1 MHGHIVDMTKSLAI
15 LTQGESVASTRF
27 RIMQHLPVIN
37 RHGFNPV
44 LLHAKHSAYPP
55 SLGNS
60 RTKWFISALY
70 DSYQRAFR
78 ANSSDICILQR
89 ELISTLF
96 TFESL
101 IKIPIMLDVDD
112 AIFLGSR
119 FHAAKRLAKRASVT
133 ICGNSFLA
141 NYFSQYGD
149 VEIIPTAVDD
159 KHFVPC
165 TTDQSAQVIIGWSGA
180 SSGFKYL
187 YSIEVALNAI
197 LERNPD
203 VILMI
208 IADIP
213 PKFIIINSKRVT
225 YKKWSLE
232 SEVSDLQQFSIGIM
246 PLTDGLYERG
256 KCSFKMLTYMAIG
269 IPVVVS
275 TVGMNIE
282 VLAMGDCGCGAKTND
297 DWVDA
302 LQSLIKDESSA
313 RKKGKV
319 GRIIIE
325 NNFSTNLIG
334 EKLVSI
340 INNVC

>member
-1 MHGHIVDMTKSLAI
+1 MNNNFHKSIAI
-15 LTQGESVASTRF
+15 LTQGSAVASTRF
-27 RIMQHLPVIN
+27 RILQNLPIIT
-37 RHGFNPV
+37 RSGFNPV
-44 LLHAKHSAYPP
+44 VMHAKYSAYPP
-55 SLGNS
+55 SPGNS
-60 RTKWFISALY
+60 RAKWFILAMYDGYRRAL
-70 DSYQRAFR
+70 R
-78 ANSSDICILQR
+78 ANKSDICILQR

-101 IKIPIMLDVDD
+101 IKVPLLLDVDD

-119 FHAAKRLAKRASVT
+119 FHAAKRLAKRASIT
-133 ICGNSFLA
+133 ICGNEFLA
-141 NYFSQYGD
+141 DYFSQYSK
-149 VEIIPTAVDD
+149 VKIIPTGVDD
-159 KHFVPC
+159 KHFVPLPSSKRSQM
-165 TTDQSAQVIIGWSGA
+165 TIGWSGA

-187 YSIEVALNAI
+187 YSIEVALNVI

-213 PKFIIINSKRVT
+213 PNFSLINSARVT

-232 SEVSDLQQFSIGIM
+232 SEVSDLQQFTIGIM

-282 VLAMGDCGCGAKTND
+282 VLAMGDCGYGAKTND

-302 LQSLIKDESSA
+302 LQSLIRDESSA
-313 RKKGKV
+313 RNKGRV
-319 GRIIIE
+319 GRAIIE
-325 NNFSTNLIG
+325 ENYSTDVIG
-334 EKLVSI
+334 EKLASI
-340 INNVC
+340 INGIG

>member
-1 MHGHIVDMTKSLAI
+1 MTRSLAI
-15 LTQGESVASTRF
+15 LTQGDSVASTRF
-27 RIMQHLPVIN
+27 RILQHLPVIT
-37 RHGFNPV
+37 RHDFNPV
-44 LLHAKHSAYPP
+44 VLHAKYSAYPP
-55 SLGNS
+55 PPGNS
-60 RTKWFISALY
+60 RTKWFVHALY
-70 DSYQRAFR
+70 DSYNRTLKT
-78 ANSSDICILQR
+78 NVSDICILQR
-89 ELISTLF
+89 ELISTLY

-101 IKIPIMLDVDD
+101 IKIPILLDVDD

-119 FHAAKRLAKRASVT
+119 FHAAKKIAKRASVT

-141 NYFSQYGD
+141 DYFSQYSD

-159 KHFVPC
+159 NHFVPC
-165 TTDQSAQVIIGWSGA
+165 ITDQNQQMIIGWSGA

-197 LERNPD
+197 LEKNPD

-213 PKFIIINSKRVT
+213 PNFSLINFKRLIF
-225 YKKWSLE
+225 KKWSFE
-232 SEVSDLQQFSIGIM
+232 TEVSDLQQFTIGIM

-282 VLAMGDCGCGAKTND
+282 VLAMGDCGYGAKTHD
-297 DWVDA
+297 EWVDA
-302 LQSLIKDESSA
+302 LQSLIRDESSA
-313 RKKGKV
+313 RENGRV
-319 GRIIIE
+319 GRTIIE
-325 NNFSTNLIG
+325 NNYSTKIIG
-334 EKLVSI
+334 EKLVLAI
-340 INNVC
+340 GGIN

>member
-1 MHGHIVDMTKSLAI
+1 MTKSLAI

-27 RIMQHLPVIN
+27 RILQHLPVIN

-55 SLGNS
+55 PPGNS
-60 RTKWFISALY
+60 RSKWFLSALY
-70 DSYQRAFR
+70 DSYQRTLR
-78 ANSSDICILQR
+78 ANRSDICILQR

-96 TFESL
+96 TFETL
-101 IKIPIMLDVDD
+101 IKIPILLDVDD
-112 AIFLGSR
+112 AIFFGSR
-119 FHAAKRLAKRASVT
+119 FHAAKRLAKCASVT
-133 ICGNSFLA
+133 ICGNNFLA
-141 NYFSQYGD
+141 DYFTQYSD
-149 VEIIPTAVDD
+149 VAIIPTAVDD

-165 TTDQSAQVIIGWSGA
+165 TTDQNSQVIIGWSGA

-187 YSIEVALNAI
+187 YSIEEALNTI
-197 LERNPD
+197 LVRNPD

-213 PKFIIINSKRVT
+213 PNFSLISSKRVT
-225 YKKWSLE
+225 YKKWSFE
-232 SEVSDLQQFSIGIM
+232 SEVSDLQQFTIGIM

-282 VLAMGDCGCGAKTND
+282 VLAMGDCGYGAKTND
-297 DWVDA
+297 EWVDA
-302 LQSLIKDESSA
+302 LQSLIGDESSA
-313 RKKGKV
+313 SQKGKV
-319 GRIIIE
+319 GRKIIE
-325 NNFSTNLIG
+325 NNYSTKIIG

-340 INNVC
+340 INNIG